1 MQLFVLFRVV
11 SYVIDCLSV
20 FFKNPSAEGIFD
32 AVNAEKTKQEQKERQ
47 KFQKS
52 NTRKF
57 N

>member
-1 MQLFVLFRVV
+1 MYLTICLF
-11 SYVIDCLSV
+11 Y
-20 FFKNPSAEGIFD
+20 PSAEGIFE

-52 NTRKF
+52 NTRKY